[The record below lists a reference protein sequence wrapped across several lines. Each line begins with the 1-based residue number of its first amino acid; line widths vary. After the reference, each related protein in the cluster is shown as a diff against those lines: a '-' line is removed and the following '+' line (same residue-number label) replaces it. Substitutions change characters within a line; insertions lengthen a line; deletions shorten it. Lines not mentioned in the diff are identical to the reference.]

1 AESLAEARICA
12 PVAVKMMRVGEES
25 GRLREVA
32 GHIALAFEE
41 RVGLRL
47 QRMVAVIEPVM
58 VIVLGLAVGGIVM
71 SILTAVVSVHEL
83 AF

>member
-1 AESLAEARICA
+1 
-12 PVAVKMMRVGEES
+12 VA
-25 GRLREVA
+25 A
-32 GHIALAFEE
+32 HIALAFEE

-71 SILTAVVSVHEL
+71 SILTAVVSVNEL